1 MKRLISWL
9 LALTLICGLL
19 PMSVFAAET
28 DIEIGGDNADI
39 ETDFSALSPIDLTND
54 LVIEGDF
61 SATVTVPAKTERF
74 YQASR
79 VAGMFM
85 TINDGEAVACT
96 GDNWT
101 PYTWSIVNA
110 TDAEATYT
118 IKVAFPVGHQMNP
131 EVIEELAWSYFT
143 VEQAAGDNDGYFYS
157 YTAPAD
163 GTVTLY
169 FTETPCPVYEA
180 PTTDEGGNE
189 VPAKWHADIAV
200 TNNNTYANKS
210 LQYDG
215 VDNYGWE
222 LTVDVNAGDELIINT
237 SYFADAEGNMY
248 PAGTYTWCG
257 NFQYPAGSQQNPT
270 EIYVELDNAGAAEV
284 TVTVPAGEHAYYV
297 IYGANGTTL
306 AVNGEGATEITMF
319 NNAVDFDNTEGTEDA
334 TYVLSFSTPVGAY
347 MNPEVIE
354 DMNDYEDT
362 GATVEGSPYYY
373 IWTAPADG
381 TVTLDVTD
389 GANITVNNQNTYAQY
404 VLAEVSYDDNMNFG
418 GWTVADNLVIEVAE
432 GDVLKIEVAGYSND
446 NAWDVPAVEYTL
458 TGDFQAAEEP
468 VVLPAVSLEALGLSA
483 EAEVVLQPKFKIPAE
498 FFADENAKVVASKTV
513 KWIASKGGTQVYVTE
528 WSSADVFA
536 IGTDKNGR
544 YVLDIGLASSEMTAE
559 VVIEFIDGN
568 GNVYP
573 LYDYNSGET
582 NNSVTRT
589 AVDWAKLALTKGNA
603 NQKQLATA
611 LLVYGGYGQVYLGA
625 DIDNP
630 AYNALTELGLAIP
643 DISYIS
649 AQTLI
654 DDPALETELVYTG
667 NNVGAYLSKQTAGLD
682 SKIWLRPYLYLESG
696 YKIEDFTITNE
707 CIDENDNFVV
717 VSSEVE
723 YDASRNRYGVY
734 IRNIAAK
741 HMDTRFTVTVTNN
754 STGEVYTMTTSMMSW
769 VRSCLEASTNADQL
783 NLARAMYYYNQSA
796 NILFAN

>member
-458 TGDFQAAEEP
+458 TGDFQAAEVAPEYN
-468 VVLPAVSLEALGLSA
+468 VVTSGYNVDMASELIASCKFLIPDELKADPNAVLKLEFVGNVTEIKIADYIAENGVDSKGRIQVKQPINSGYMNQYITITIVDGQGNAANFTDAYGDTHTGSYQFGVETYVKSLFTYGASDTMIDAVEALLTYGSYA
-483 EAEVVLQPKFKIPAE
+483 
-498 FFADENAKVVASKTV
+498 
-513 KWIASKGGTQVYVTE
+513 QVY
-528 WSSADVFA
+528 F
-536 IGTDKNGR
+536 K
-544 YVLDIGLASSEMTAE
+544 
-559 VVIEFIDGN
+559 
-568 GNVYP
+568 
-573 LYDYNSGET
+573 
-582 NNSVTRT
+582 
-589 AVDWAKLALTKGNA
+589 AKG
-603 NQKQLATA
+603 
-611 LLVYGGYGQVYLGA
+611 VEGIS
-625 DIDNP
+625 DEP
-630 AYNALTELGLAIP
+630 AYNILTQYGYEPVDISAFTTELLTQELTHAGTQF
-643 DISYIS
+643 DGISIRGG
-649 AQTLI
+649 T
-654 DDPALETELVYTG
+654 P
-667 NNVGAYLSKQTAGLD
+667 
-682 SKIWLRPYLYLESG
+682 YLESAIYMVVQFNATEITEANLG
-696 YKIEDFTITNE
+696 DYTYELNYMVGTEKITETLTPSWNASRGRIEFTIE
-707 CIDENDNFVV
+707 
-717 VSSEVE
+717 
-723 YDASRNRYGVY
+723 
-734 IRNIAAK
+734 NIAAALFDC
-741 HMDTRFTVTVTNN
+741 MYEITVTKTA
-754 STGEVYTMTTSMMSW
+754 TGEKYTGGYSMICYFDACFDAYS
-769 VRSCLEASTNADQL
+769 SNPAQADFL
-783 NLARAMYYYNQSA
+783 NLLKAMYYYNQAA
-796 NILFAN
+796 NAHFGK